1 MTLAGV
7 TLQPRTVYLWRT
19 MNVRHFYSWLVMLLL
34 PLAGAAQ
41 SQRLVDEQF
50 DEMPS
55 GWTHSGPAATAPRL
69 DAGYLRMTGAD
80 TAATILY
87 YRTVQP
93 EGTHDWRIT
102 CRLRQASGDAEVV
115 AGLIF
120 WADAPDDFYEL
131 AVKAEGRARVRLVR
145 GVLNEDVQPWRPCS
159 PIERNTWVDLEV
171 RKQQDA
177 ITCFVQGKPVATMT
191 LLDFPALGAN
201 VGIMLKGAGAI
212 DVDRVSVVAMPPS
225 PVDVVDGVDEQIRP
239 VNLGAVVNSEAD
251 ETVDCLAPDGSM
263 MLFSRSGHPQNTP
276 PINRSDIWVTTRS
289 ADGSWTKPVSVGQPL
304 NNAGTNYAI
313 AVTQDLNML
322 FVNGRYQ
329 PDGTLKRGLSVSRRT
344 AMGWSQPEP
353 VTINGFV
360 NSSRAMTSH
369 IAADGSFMVLSVETP
384 TTRGGNDLYLST
396 RLADGSWSEP
406 VNMGDSVNT
415 LGMEVAPFIAAD
427 GSSIYFASDGHR
439 GFGGRDI
446 FVTRRLDSTLSHW
459 SRPKNLGRGINTP
472 DHESFFNVS
481 PKGDSAYFSS
491 TSGSLGKSDIFS
503 IAMPKGAKP
512 EALIAVRGK
521 VIDATSRV
529 PVEADIIYED
539 LETGAVAGTAR
550 SAPSD
555 GSYRVTL
562 KGGVYY
568 GVRAQ
573 TAGYYPLSSEL
584 DARGLE
590 DYKEIERDLEL
601 SPIVVNVAIRLNNVF
616 FDSGKWDLRP
626 ESFPELDRLTDF
638 MRTNAQMEIHIAG
651 HTDDIGKDADNLTL
665 SRKRAEAVRTYVVTR
680 GIGEGR
686 MTFEG
691 YGETKPLSANTTDDG
706 RQRNRRVEFTIV
718 KK

>member
-1 MTLAGV
+1 MTLAGAR
-7 TLQPRTVYLWRT
+7 LHPCTVYLWRT
-19 MNVRHFYSWLVMLLL
+19 MNVRLLFIWLLMLLL
-34 PLAGAAQ
+34 PVAAIAQ
-41 SQRLVDEQF
+41 SQRIVDEQF
-50 DEMPS
+50 DAIPG
-55 GWTHSGPAATAPRL
+55 GWIHSGPKTTVPQPV
-69 DAGYLRMTGAD
+69 AGALRMSGAD
-80 TAATILY
+80 TAATVLF
-87 YRTVQP
+87 YRSVQP
-93 EGTHDWRIT
+93 AVGHDWRIM
-102 CRLRQASGDAEVV
+102 CRLRQVSGDADLV

-131 AVKAEGRARVRLVR
+131 AVQSEGRARVRLVR

-159 PIERNTWVDLEV
+159 AIERDAWIDLEV

-177 ITCFVQGKPVATMT
+177 VTCFVQGKPVATMT

-201 VGIMLKGAGAI
+201 VGIMLKGQGTI
-212 DVDRVSVVAMPPS
+212 DVDRLSVIATAPDAI
-225 PVDVVDGVDEQIRP
+225 DVVDGVDEQIKP
-239 VNLGAVVNSEAD
+239 VNLGAVVNSDAD

-263 MLFSRSGHPQNTP
+263 ILFSRSGHAQNIP
-276 PINRSDIWVTTRS
+276 PINRSDIWATTRS

-360 NSSRAMTSH
+360 NISRAMTSH

-384 TTRGGNDLYLST
+384 TTHGGNDLYLST
-396 RLADGSWSEP
+396 RLVDGSWSEP

-415 LGMEVAPFIAAD
+415 PGMEVAPFIAAD

-446 FVTRRLDSTLSHW
+446 FVTRRLDSTLTRW
-459 SRPKNLGRGINTP
+459 SRPKNLGRGINTA

-491 TSGSLGKSDIFS
+491 TAGSLGKSDIFS

-521 VIDATSRV
+521 VIDATTRM

-539 LETGAVAGTAR
+539 LETGTVAGTAR

-590 DYKEIERDLEL
+590 DYKEIDRDLEL

-665 SRKRAEAVRTYVVTR
+665 SKKRAEAVRAYVMSR
-680 GIGEGR
+680 GIDGSR

-691 YGETKPLSANTTDDG
+691 YGETKPLSTNTSDEG

>member
-1 MTLAGV
+1 
-7 TLQPRTVYLWRT
+7 
-19 MNVRHFYSWLVMLLL
+19 MNVRLIVIWLIALLL
-34 PLAGAAQ
+34 PVAATSQ

-50 DEMPS
+50 DGMPS
-55 GWTHSGPAATAPRL
+55 GWTHSGPSTTAPRV
-69 DAGYLRMTGAD
+69 DAGSLRMSGAD
-80 TAATILY
+80 TATTVLF

-93 EGTHDWRIT
+93 EATYDWRIA
-102 CRLRQASGDAEVV
+102 CRLRQVSGDADVV

-120 WADAPDDFYEL
+120 WADAPDDYYEL
-131 AVKAEGRARVRLVR
+131 AVQAEGRARVRLVR
-145 GVLNEDVQPWRPCS
+145 GVLNEDVQPWRPCTS
-159 PIERNTWVDLEV
+159 VERDAWIELEV

-177 ITCFVQGKPVATMT
+177 ITCFVQGRPVATMT

-201 VGIMLKGAGAI
+201 VGIMLKGAATI
-212 DVDRVSVVAMPPS
+212 DVDRFSVVAMPPA

-289 ADGSWTKPVSVGQPL
+289 ADGSWTRPVSVGQPL

-360 NSSRAMTSH
+360 NTSRAMTSH

-446 FVTRRLDSTLSHW
+446 FVTRRLDSTLTRW
-459 SRPKNLGRGINTP
+459 SRPKNLGRGINTA

-512 EALIAVRGK
+512 EALIAVRGT
-521 VIDATSRV
+521 VIDATTRM

-539 LETGAVAGTAR
+539 LETGTVAGTAR

-590 DYKEIERDLEL
+590 DYKEIDRDLEL

-626 ESFPELDRLTDF
+626 ESYPELDRLTDF
-638 MRTNAQMEIHIAG
+638 MRTNANMEIHIAG

-691 YGETKPLSANTTDDG
+691 YGETKPLSANTTDEG